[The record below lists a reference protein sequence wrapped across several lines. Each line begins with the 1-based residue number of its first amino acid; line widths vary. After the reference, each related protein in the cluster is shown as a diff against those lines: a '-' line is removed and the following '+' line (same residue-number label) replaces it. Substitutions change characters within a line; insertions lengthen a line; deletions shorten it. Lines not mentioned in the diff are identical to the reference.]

1 MELFDALS
9 NLISERKEIE
19 SNYSSN
25 LLKIANAL
33 YVEALDPEKEI
44 FYKVILKIKDIL
56 KPKNYFQSFPHPT
69 RMTYESTMEYHFLF

>member
-1 MELFDALS
+1 MELFDSLS

-19 SNYSSN
+19 SNYSSS

-44 FYKVILKIKDIL
+44 FYKV
-56 KPKNYFQSFPHPT
+56 KNF
-69 RMTYESTMEYHFLF
+69 